1 MSQGCSQDLCPL
13 KMPHNQDI
21 QISRNRI
28 LAIEGRIPPNI
39 WQDPL
44 ARPWSPA
51 GFNWQE
57 HTWPAQVHQDPD
69 WHTRLQQGTGK
80 SITIVYHVDCMI
92 KTRGPPLCSPH
103 SQSIKQLIKITSS
116 QQNHLLTY
124 LQLIFHYKR
133 LRSLSIDTPDQS
145 INELQQV

>member
-1 MSQGCSQDLCPL
+1 MMVKDPQYAHNWDMTDMSQECSQDLCPL
-13 KMPHNQDI
+13 EMPHNQDI

-57 HTWPAQVHQDPD
+57 HIWPAQVHQDPD
-69 WHTRLQQGTGK
+69 WHTRLQ
-80 SITIVYHVDCMI
+80 
-92 KTRGPPLCSPH
+92 
-103 SQSIKQLIKITSS
+103 
-116 QQNHLLTY
+116 
-124 LQLIFHYKR
+124 
-133 LRSLSIDTPDQS
+133 
-145 INELQQV
+145 